1 MKHTPTNLKKYYLT
15 KTQDLDYKFNSDRH
29 IRKMRDRLWD
39 VFDETWVKYNNNQA
53 NFKQWET
60 ALNNWLNAEAI

>member
-29 IRKMRDRLWD
+29 IRKMRDRLWK